1 MNCYRRNDVGQ
12 SLKADSDEFPDLWG
26 LTANEVANRKS
37 SALLSLQE
45 YHLDLEEDA
54 QSEVRSIE
62 SVALYPLNL
71 LLKNLTPFNYS
82 ISSDSSTPDSFVSV
96 FQNSIKLYQLYTFY
110 VYAISELG
118 SVHGETIREIQNQN
132 VGKWLDADQGDGLS
146 VRFDAISTT
155 AKQHAQNFMTNNGN
169 VSLDIP
175 VENSISRS
183 FLIGNRESPLY
194 IKPEDRLQ
202 DDEVN
207 YRGMDLGLAEH
218 LGQAKDVALQ
228 VYARYFNIVIVKV

>member
-1 MNCYRRNDVGQ
+1 MGQ
-12 SLKADSDEFPDLWG
+12 SVKANLDEYPDLWG
-26 LTANEVANRKS
+26 LTANEVAHRKS

-45 YHLDLEEDA
+45 YHIDLEEDA

-82 ISSDSSTPDSFVSV
+82 ISSDKSTPNSFISV

-110 VYAISELG
+110 VYSISELG
-118 SVHGETIREIQNQN
+118 SVHGKTILEIQSKN
-132 VGKWLDADQGDGLS
+132 VGKWLDSKKDDGLS
-146 VRFDAISTT
+146 ARFDEISST
-155 AKQHAQNFMTNNGN
+155 ARQHAKKYMTKNGT
-169 VSLDIP
+169 VSMDIP
-175 VENSISRS
+175 VENTISRS
-183 FLIGNRESPLY
+183 FLLSNRESPLY
-194 IKPEDRLQ
+194 KKPENRST

-207 YRGMDLGLAEH
+207 FRGMDLALAEH

-228 VYARYFNIVIVKV
+228 VYARYFNIVIVEV

>member
-1 MNCYRRNDVGQ
+1 MAQ
-12 SLKADSDEFPDLWG
+12 SLKANSDEFPDLWG

-54 QSEVRSIE
+54 KSEVRSIE

-71 LLKNLTPFNYS
+71 LLKNLAPFNYS
-82 ISSDSSTPDSFVSV
+82 IKADSSTPESFTSV

-110 VYAISELG
+110 VYAVSELG
-118 SVHGETIREIQNQN
+118 SLHGETILEIQSKN
-132 VGKWLDADQGDGLS
+132 VEKWLDTDHDNSLS
-146 VRFDAISTT
+146 VRFDVITST
-155 AKQHAQNFMTNNGN
+155 AQQHAKKYMNEMGG

-175 VENSISRS
+175 VENTISRS
-183 FLIGNRESPLY
+183 FLLGNRESPLY
-194 IKPEDRLQ
+194 IKPKNRSN

-207 YRGMDLGLAEH
+207 FRGMDLALAEH
-218 LGQAKDVALQ
+218 LGQAKDAALN
-228 VYARYFNIVIVKV
+228 VYARYFNVVIVKV